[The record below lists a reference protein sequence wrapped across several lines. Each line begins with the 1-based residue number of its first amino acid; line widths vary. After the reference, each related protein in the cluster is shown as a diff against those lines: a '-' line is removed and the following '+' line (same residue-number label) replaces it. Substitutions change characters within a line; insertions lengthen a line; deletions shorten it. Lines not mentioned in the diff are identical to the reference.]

1 MKETSNF
8 IFAVL
13 RVSHTFDASTNE
25 INELSIM
32 KTVPSCGNIEAYK
45 WNSTKHLI
53 HIYKGVVVVTLHSI
67 LKFRFLIISLFNRVA
82 D

>member
-8 IFAVL
+8 IFAAL

-25 INELSIM
+25 IIVLSFM
-32 KTVPSCGNIEAYK
+32 KTVPCCRNIEAYK
-45 WNSTKHLI
+45 WNSTKNLI
-53 HIYKGVVVVTLHSI
+53 LIYKGVVVVTLHSI
-67 LKFRFLIISLFNRVA
+67 LKFRLLIISLFNRVA